1 MKDLKYNKP
10 KDWWREV
17 KRLCGHQVT
26 STSNIF
32 ANLEKDTQDLDS
44 LSNLINDCFL
54 EPMRDYEPLPDNIFT
69 PTENDIPISLSEE
82 DVFVFLNSV
91 KPGKSGGPDFLPN
104 WVLRKFAAILAKP
117 ISTIINASFK
127 ENQVPAC
134 WKLAHICPIPKCKQ
148 VTDINKDLRPISLI
162 STLCKIAEDAI
173 IKYDLKPKIM
183 ARLDCNQFG
192 FIPGSN
198 TTLALIAL
206 VHRWAE
212 TVDRGWVC
220 QITGY

>member
-1 MKDLKYNKP
+1 MSNLKCLIKKRQEAFAQNNHTLYKQLRNKVNRSRKICRKLYYEAKVKDLKYNKP

-54 EPMRDYEPLPDNIFT
+54 EPVRDYVPLPDNIFT

-91 KPGKSGGPDFLPN
+91 KPEKSGGPDSLPN

-134 WKLAHICPIPKCKQ
+134 WKYL
-148 VTDINKDLRPISLI
+148 S
-162 STLCKIAEDAI
+162 
-173 IKYDLKPKIM
+173 
-183 ARLDCNQFG
+183 
-192 FIPGSN
+192 
-198 TTLALIAL
+198 
-206 VHRWAE
+206 
-212 TVDRGWVC
+212 
-220 QITGY
+220 